1 MQGGLALVFL
11 LSGVWV
17 AQAFWLDLDLE
28 LDTALTR
35 GKGLAYS
42 RNTGEYLRDSFRK
55 EILTPSLDKIVKAIK
70 IIQQNDRRNEGT
82 LMAVT
87 SIVVFALG
95 YLAINIKCKRKKKM
109 NSQSVMWTKK
119 VPGSEST
126 AETEDFK
133 VRIASA

>member
-1 MQGGLALVFL
+1 MRGGLALVFL
-11 LSGVWV
+11 LSGVCL

-35 GKGLAYS
+35 GKEFAYN

-55 EILTPSLDKIVKAIK
+55 EVLNPSLDKIVRAIK
-70 IIQQNDRRNEGT
+70 TIQKNDQRNEGV

-87 SIVVFALG
+87 GVVILAMG
-95 YLAINIKCKRKKKM
+95 YMAINIKCQRKKKM

-119 VPGSEST
+119 VPGSEAT

-133 VRIASA
+133 VKIASG

>member
-1 MQGGLALVFL
+1 MRGGLDLVFL
-11 LSGVWV
+11 LSGVCL

-35 GKGLAYS
+35 GKEFAYN

-55 EILTPSLDKIVKAIK
+55 EVLNPSLDKIVRAIK
-70 IIQQNDRRNEGT
+70 TIQKNDQRNEGV

-87 SIVVFALG
+87 GVVILAMG
-95 YLAINIKCKRKKKM
+95 YMAINIKCQRKKKM

-119 VPGSEST
+119 VPGSEAT

-133 VRIASA
+133 VKIASG

>member
-1 MQGGLALVFL
+1 MRGGLTLVLL

-17 AQAFWLDLDLE
+17 AQAFWIDLDLE

-55 EILTPSLDKIVKAIK
+55 EILNPSLEKIVKAIK
-70 IIQQNDRRNEGT
+70 IIQKNDQRNEGI
-82 LMAVT
+82 LMAV
-87 SIVVFALG
+87 SGVVVLAMG
-95 YLAINIKCKRKKKM
+95 YLAISIKCQRKKNV